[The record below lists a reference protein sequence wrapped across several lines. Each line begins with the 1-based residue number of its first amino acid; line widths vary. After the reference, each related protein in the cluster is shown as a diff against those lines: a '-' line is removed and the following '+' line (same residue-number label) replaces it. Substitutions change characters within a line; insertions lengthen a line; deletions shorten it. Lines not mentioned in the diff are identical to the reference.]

1 MNVIPSLTAL
11 QLRNHNFEFPL
22 VLVGSL
28 RKSYIAYRKSVLF
41 VCKCLILKQIPR
53 ISAWCKFT
61 EPNHVCMRPFIQK
74 SLSLFYLWT
83 QSHSKKKNHKKV
95 KNYLFYAKK

>member
-11 QLRNHNFEFPL
+11 QLL

-28 RKSYIAYRKSVLF
+28 RKSYIAYRKSGLF
-41 VCKCLILKQIPR
+41 ICKCLILKQIPR

-61 EPNHVCMRPFIQK
+61 EPNHVCMQPFIEK

-83 QSHSKKKNHKKV
+83 QIKATQRRKNHKKV
-95 KNYLFYAKK
+95 KNYFFYPKK